1 MESDE
6 FYVTSPRSAPRYGRF
21 MLIGAVLGI
30 IAGILLV
37 QFGPSEGLYAI
48 GDVTAAVLLMTI
60 PIGAVLGSVVA
71 LLIDRRSMKKS
82 GHVD

>member
-6 FYVTSPRSAPRYGRF
+6 FYVTSPRRAPRYGRF

-37 QFGPSEGLYAI
+37 QFGPSEGFYAI

-60 PIGAVLGSVVA
+60 PIGAVLGAVAA
-71 LLIDRRSMKKS
+71 LLIDRRSLKKS